1 MFGATEEMGDCFAM
15 TAVSIFAQI
24 EVIFL
29 VYITQKILQ
38 ACCDSVVNVTDRQ
51 YLVHMI
57 FSKWTNL
64 SPCIMSIPPTTL
76 IIGNITMSRDQSV
89 LISSRFDGLHGF
101 IMSSTFIRRNVL
113 LLSLY

>member
-1 MFGATEEMGDCFAM
+1 MFGAIEEIGRCFAM

-29 VYITQKILQ
+29 VYMKQKILQ

-57 FSKWTNL
+57 FSSWTNL

-76 IIGNITMSRDQSV
+76 IFGNITMSRDQSV
-89 LISSRFDGLHGF
+89 LIFYATVSSA
-101 IMSSTFIRRNVL
+101 
-113 LLSLY
+113 